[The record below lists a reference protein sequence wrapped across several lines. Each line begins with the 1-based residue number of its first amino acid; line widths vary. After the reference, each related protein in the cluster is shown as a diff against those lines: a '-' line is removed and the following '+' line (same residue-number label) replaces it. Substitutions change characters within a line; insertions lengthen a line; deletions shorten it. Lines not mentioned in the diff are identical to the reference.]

1 MLASGLG
8 GVDTL
13 PFRAKIAQFAPCLLL
28 HLPTSTP
35 GQCLRAN
42 TFLCFSLQHWEGV
55 SYWSNLCSFTEVQNC
70 YFGFYWQLLPFRRES
85 LSPLNWFYYFTF
97 IRPRLP
103 VSTFICTLLGVFTPL
118 KCSRYLLRC
127 PLWEAIALGI
137 KIPPG
142 PTMRTQA
149 RGGHQHGLKRQ
160 IWIQLTSGLQNL
172 WILLGA
178 FSKQSEQR
186 GNFPSLECLP
196 VVSKSKL
203 QWDEQAWPDLT
214 TDPKSAPIIST
225 IVIQPRAI
233 F

>member
-97 IRPRLP
+97 IRPACLFLLLFALYWECLRLSNARDISWER
-103 VSTFICTLLGVFTPL
+103 STWRGNSTWHKNT
-118 KCSRYLLRC
+118 SRYNNEDASQGGGTPKWFKETNMNTVDFWAPESVGSLGFLNS
-127 PLWEAIALGI
+127 AL
-137 KIPPG
+137 
-142 PTMRTQA
+142 
-149 RGGHQHGLKRQ
+149 
-160 IWIQLTSGLQNL
+160 
-172 WILLGA
+172 
-178 FSKQSEQR
+178 
-186 GNFPSLECLP
+186 CL
-196 VVSKSKL
+196 
-203 QWDEQAWPDLT
+203 
-214 TDPKSAPIIST
+214 
-225 IVIQPRAI
+225 
-233 F
+233 